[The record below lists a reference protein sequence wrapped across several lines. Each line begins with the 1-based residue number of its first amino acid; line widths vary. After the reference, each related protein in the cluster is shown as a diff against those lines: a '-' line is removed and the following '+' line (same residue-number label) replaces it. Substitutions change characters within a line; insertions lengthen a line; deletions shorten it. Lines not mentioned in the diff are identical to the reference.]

1 MPLPIRCLLLTT
13 LLCPAAG
20 AQVMTVQRC
29 EAADGRITFTS
40 MACKT
45 GEHLSLQQVRTY
57 LPGNDT
63 EVYPDTAVLPEA
75 EHLQAADRASKA
87 KDGLGRKPN
96 PRQQKARVRR
106 RLFGVWCTRQD
117 SNL

>member
-1 MPLPIRCLLLTT
+1 MPPRIRCFLLTA

-45 GEHLSLQQVRTY
+45 GERLSLQEVRTY
-57 LPGNDT
+57 LPGSHTDI
-63 EVYPDTAVLPEA
+63 YPDTAVLPEA
-75 EHLQAADRASKA
+75 EHLQATSQAIKA
-87 KDGLGRKPN
+87 KDGQNAQSRFDERGWVR
-96 PRQQKARVRR
+96 QKAKSQTAKSPR
-106 RLFGVWCTRQD
+106 
-117 SNL
+117 